1 MKKIVVTLLFLLFAL
16 PCFAEWHYPEKY
28 DRNTMGNNYPAEMLS
43 HFGKQQLDFYFSLP
57 QEQQTDDQINSWGN
71 YPVEN
76 NGPALNSKYAP
87 DSTIYP
93 FRSKAGQAR
102 ADYYFQKGL
111 QMPRLQS
118 K

>member
-1 MKKIVVTLLFLLFAL
+1 MKKIVVTLIFLLFAL

-43 HFGKQQLDFYFSLP
+43 HFGKQQLDFYFSLLK
-57 QEQQTDDQINSWGN
+57 EQQTDDKINSWGN

-102 ADYYFQKGL
+102 ADYYDSLPK
-111 QMPRLQS
+111 
-118 K
+118 

>member
-1 MKKIVVTLLFLLFAL
+1 MKIIVVTLLFLLFAL

-28 DRNTMGNNYPAEMLS
+28 DRNTMGKNYPAEMLS

-71 YPVEN
+71 YPVLSVKKGEP
-76 NGPALNSKYAP
+76 GSFNSKYAP

-93 FRSKAGQAR
+93 FVPKWQLER
-102 ADYYFQKGL
+102 AKYYSSLPK
-111 QMPRLQS
+111 
-118 K
+118 

>member
-43 HFGKQQLDFYFSLP
+43 YFGKQQLDFYFSLP
-57 QEQQTDDQINSWGN
+57 KEQQTDDQINSWGK

-111 QMPRLQS
+111 QMPRPQS